1 MVANTWQES
10 PLDAVFA
17 ALAHPV
23 RREIVRRLKT
33 GMASVN
39 DFLSVFEMSGP
50 AISKHLKVLEDA
62 GLVRVVQD
70 KQTRYRALNASPL
83 AEATDWL
90 EEYRI
95 FWEGS
100 FDRMESV
107 ARELEA
113 ERNNDQSS
121 R

>member
-1 MVANTWQES
+1 MVTNSLQES

-23 RREIVRRLKT
+23 RREIVRQLKQ

-39 DFLSVFEMSGP
+39 DFLPLFELSGP
-50 AISKHLKVLEDA
+50 AISRHLKVLEDA
-62 GLVRVVQD
+62 GLVRVVPD
-70 KQTRYRALNASPL
+70 KQTRYRALVAEPL

-100 FDRMESV
+100 FDRMEAV
-107 ARELEA
+107 ARELES
-113 ERNNDQSS
+113 ERKK
-121 R
+121 

>member
-1 MVANTWQES
+1 MVTNSWQES

-23 RREIVRRLKT
+23 RREIVRQLKQ

-39 DFLSVFEMSGP
+39 DFLPLFELSGP
-50 AISKHLKVLEDA
+50 AISRHLKVLEDA
-62 GLVRVVQD
+62 GLVRVVPD
-70 KQTRYRALNASPL
+70 KQTRYRALVAEPL

-100 FDRMESV
+100 FDRMEAV
-107 ARELEA
+107 ARELES
-113 ERNNDQSS
+113 ERKK
-121 R
+121 

>member
-1 MVANTWQES
+1 MVASILTES
-10 PLDAVFA
+10 PLDAVFS

-23 RREIVRRLKT
+23 RREIVCRLKL

-39 DFLSVFEMSGP
+39 DFLQMFDMSGP

-62 GLVRVVQD
+62 GLVRVVAE
-70 KQTRYRALNASPL
+70 KQIRYRVLNAGPL

-100 FDRMESV
+100 FDRMEAV
-107 ARELEA
+107 AQELEA
-113 ERNNDQSS
+113 EIER
-121 R
+121 